1 LFLFCFLALCQALA
15 QTPQFV
21 PFASAQPVLSAM
33 RDSLPPELK
42 TSGPV
47 TAEAWNKWVRD
58 RDREIRGRIEGG
70 EAETLTNL
78 LRLGVTYTKEP
89 RISFP
94 DLQQYGKDKAVD
106 SIADKRA
113 DDLVRALAVPRPSE
127 GMLEMRLFLEKKGF
141 NLTTPDGRKKIK

>member
-1 LFLFCFLALCQALA
+1 MFLFCFLTLCQALA

-47 TAEAWNKWVRD
+47 TADAWNKWVRG

-113 DDLVRALAVPRPSE
+113 DDLVRALAAPHPSE

-141 NLTTPDGRKKIK
+141 SLTTPDGRKKIK

>member
-1 LFLFCFLALCQALA
+1 MPSKIRKTLWLFLFGFLALRPALA

-58 RDREIRGRIEGG
+58 RDKEIRGRIEGG

-89 RISFP
+89 RLSFN
-94 DLQQYGKDKAVD
+94 DLQNYGKDK
-106 SIADKRA
+106 S
-113 DDLVRALAVPRPSE
+113 
-127 GMLEMRLFLEKKGF
+127 
-141 NLTTPDGRKKIK
+141 GRFHRR